1 MDSRVQ
7 IWCLF
12 GDALQQI
19 RHIVGT
25 VEFRSQCDDITAL
38 ADAEIVPLVQ
48 LGVHLERGFG
58 LLSQR
63 RFVPKAVTLLFY
75 GCVAQTL
82 QIVCYSDSFCILCSH
97 IITVLMLMKIR

>member
-1 MDSRVQ
+1 MAGDVQ
-7 IWCLF
+7 VRCLF

-25 VEFRSQCDDITAL
+25 VEFHSQCDDVAAL
-38 ADAEIVPLVQ
+38 SDAEIVPLVQ

-63 RFVPKAVTLLFY
+63 
-75 GCVAQTL
+75 
-82 QIVCYSDSFCILCSH
+82 
-97 IITVLMLMKIR
+97 